1 MISPLGPPAVK
12 NNDSKPLSSKRQLIY
27 ANSYM
32 IKTADLI
39 RKIHD
44 APHQGVLAVAGAG
57 SQAVAWLLGVGGAS
71 RTLLEVVVPYGRLSM
86 IDLVGFEPEQF
97 VSETTALSMAKAAFH
112 RAERLLEGDFPA
124 VGLACTATIA
134 TDRPKR
140 GEHRGFIATWD
151 VNGWN
156 TYSLLLT
163 KGHRDRAGEEALLSN
178 LLVRALAHISQV
190 DYSPVEN
197 EGDIGLGL
205 GLIDTDDL
213 QVESGAH
220 ASPLQRLIAGDIDTV
235 KVDQDGNLGRGQTPG
250 ALSIPGLLPGSF
262 NPWHS
267 GHIGMVQAAQEI
279 LGTEVIYE
287 LSVTNVDKLPLAEE
301 EITRR
306 LAQFKGQASVVLTRA
321 ETYWKKARLFPG
333 CTFVIGWDTAIR
345 LVAPR
350 YYGDDEA
357 AMFKALAQIWAGDC
371 SFLVAGREEG
381 GAFRTLDDVLVPQG
395 FRPMFRAIPESAFRI
410 DISSTSLRSGG

>member
-1 MISPLGPPAVK
+1 MK
-12 NNDSKPLSSKRQLIY
+12 E
-27 ANSYM
+27 
-32 IKTADLI
+32 TEDLI

-57 SQAVAWLLGVGGAS
+57 SQAVAWLLSVGGAS

-97 VSETTALSMAKAAFH
+97 VSEATALSMAEAAFH
-112 RAERLLEGDFPA
+112 RAEALREGDYPA

-163 KGHRDRAGEEALLSN
+163 KGHRDRPGEEALLSN
-178 LLVRALAHISQV
+178 LVVRALAHISQI

-220 ASPLQRLIAGDIDTV
+220 ASSLQRLITGDIDTV
-235 KVDQDGNLGRGQTPG
+235 MVDQEGSLSPGHMLHAVSTPN
-250 ALSIPGLLPGSF
+250 LLPGSF
-262 NPWHS
+262 NPWHH
-267 GHIGMVQAAQEI
+267 GHEGMAQAAKEI
-279 LGTEVIYE
+279 LGTQVVYE
-287 LSVTNVDKLPLAEE
+287 LSLTNVDKPPLAKE

-306 LAQFKGQASVVLTRA
+306 LAQFKGQASLVLTRA

-333 CTFVIGWDTAIR
+333 RTFVIGWDTAIR

-350 YYGDDEA
+350 YYGDDEV
-357 AMFKALAQIWAGDC
+357 AMLKALAQIWAGGC
-371 SFLVAGREEG
+371 SFLVAGREDS
-381 GAFRTLDDVLVPQG
+381 GAFRTLDDVPIPQG
-395 FRPMFRAIPESAFRI
+395 FRPMFRAIPESAFRL